1 MQEMQQHIEVQ
12 LQVTVTSYSSQLL
25 IQSPAVMLH
34 LTGSNLLHNLRPSM
48 TATAKSALVV
58 RRNRLAY
65 NRQKSFMT
73 SVQDGRS
80 LFRRR
85 LIKEEEDRQQEVE
98 LQRQRAETALELD
111 KLAGV
116 RFFKAL

>member
-1 MQEMQQHIEVQ
+1 
-12 LQVTVTSYSSQLL
+12 
-25 IQSPAVMLH
+25 
-34 LTGSNLLHNLRPSM
+34 
-48 TATAKSALVV
+48 
-58 RRNRLAY
+58 
-65 NRQKSFMT
+65 MT
-73 SVQDGRS
+73 SAQDGRS

-111 KLAGV
+111 KLAGG